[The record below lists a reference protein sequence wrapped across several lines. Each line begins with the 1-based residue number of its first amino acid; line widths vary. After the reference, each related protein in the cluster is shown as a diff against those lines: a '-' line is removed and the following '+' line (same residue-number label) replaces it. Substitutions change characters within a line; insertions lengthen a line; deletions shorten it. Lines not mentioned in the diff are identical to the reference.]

1 MTWWAE
7 GLLIENCNCQ
17 AVCPGHV
24 HFDQYCTHE
33 RCRGWWAIQFDSGD
47 FEGLSLGGTAAVVA
61 YDTPQHMIDG
71 NWIEVVLIDEAAS
84 EGQRSAIEAILTG
97 KVGGP
102 WEVLSRFVGTRLPTR
117 VLPIRILEEERSKRI
132 VVGDVLDGAVSWIR
146 GRDRAAPV
154 TFENMF
160 NQIHAS
166 TMVVGRGSSRYDDG
180 QIVIATEGTHGLWSH
195 FRWAVA

>member
-1 MTWWAE
+1 
-7 GLLIENCNCQ
+7 
-17 AVCPGHV
+17 
-24 HFDQYCTHE
+24 
-33 RCRGWWAIQFDSGD
+33 
-47 FEGLSLGGTAAVVA
+47 
-61 YDTPQHMIDG
+61 
-71 NWIEVVLIDEAAS
+71 
-84 EGQRSAIEAILTG
+84 
-97 KVGGP
+97 VGGP